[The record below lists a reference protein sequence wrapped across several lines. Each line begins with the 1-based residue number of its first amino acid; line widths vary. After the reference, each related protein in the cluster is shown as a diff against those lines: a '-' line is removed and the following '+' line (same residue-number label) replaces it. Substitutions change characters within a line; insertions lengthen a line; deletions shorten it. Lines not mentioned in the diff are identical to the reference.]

1 MTRIFSLFVVFM
13 LTGALAFSQ
22 NRVVTGRI
30 VSDKG
35 NGVPYASIKSSN
47 SNTGAS
53 ADAEGNFSLRV
64 NDATVL
70 TVTSN
75 GFESQTITVGAQT
88 FVGATLKTTNA
99 SLQEVVVTTTLGR
112 VRQKASLGTATVS
125 LGNKDITQGRS
136 TNIAQG
142 LTGKASGVS
151 IQQTNSGV
159 KQDTRITLRG
169 IRSLT
174 GNNQPM
180 LILDGVPLALSFFS
194 SINPNDIAD
203 VTILKSATS
212 TAVYGPDG
220 ANGAI
225 VVTTR
230 KGSKIKPQVSFS
242 QSTQFETIN
251 YMPKFQ
257 KRWGSGYDQD
267 PNTGEGTYTAYEQ
280 QSWGDE
286 FDGSIRT
293 LGEAGPNG
301 ELQKHEYSYKQN
313 ARRKFYNTGV
323 TNQTDVSFSTG
334 DFYLSGQNVNIKGIM
349 PDDVSTRRGVT
360 FRAEKEYNKFK
371 AIGNIRYTQS
381 KSNTTTANS
390 TVYYGVTSAPGNVE
404 LSKYSD
410 WRNDF
415 FSSPNGYYTTYL
427 TNFSFTPYFAKDNN
441 RNVDKQDDV
450 FGNLE
455 FNYKANKNLNFVYRV
470 GLTNSNYNATATSGA
485 WTPSAFYLTRPS
497 GPSNK
502 ILSASVQESNLN
514 SSRLT
519 SEAFVNYSNAY
530 KQFAFNA
537 MVGHSYRET
546 RVKSLSLGSNNLG
559 QSVFLS
565 VATRLGEPN
574 VTEGQSFA
582 KLERIF
588 GNVGVNYNKAIFL
601 EATASYDKDS
611 RLVPANKKFEL
622 KDIGF
627 FYPSVSTSI
636 LIHELVPALKENK
649 VFNFFKIRG
658 AMARTGNV
666 NLDPYQNETRFNSA
680 TFFPF
685 GTTPGFQIGNTV
697 YPAAG
702 LKPEFVN
709 TKEVGIELG
718 FLKNKVNLEVNY
730 YNQNN
735 TDQILNVRL
744 SNTTGATTALLNA
757 GAFTNKGLEF
767 DLKLT
772 PLFKLGKDL
781 SVDVKINYTNQKNK
795 ITGLIDGV
803 NELGI
808 GNYNFA
814 VVNQPAFV
822 FKLTDYVR
830 DPATGK
836 VIVDAG
842 TGMPSLNSIETQHG
856 KTLPEHILGL
866 NLNVNWKDLSLSV
879 VGQYSTGNSIVADQL
894 GQFMDDNGI
903 SERSGAFGRRAF
915 VFPNSVVKD
924 ASGKY
929 VDNTNI
935 YTKTF
940 GREFYNDDLNTGA
953 ITNYL
958 ASGAFFKLR
967 EVSLTYTFPASLF
980 TGKTLRGVTA
990 GFSGRNLL
998 MWLPKSNQWTD
1009 PEFTSNG
1016 NNAFTGNA
1024 IGRSTAYNQPPT
1036 RFMGVNVTFQF

>member
-22 NRVVTGRI
+22 SRVVTGKI

-35 NGVPYASIKSSN
+35 AGVPYASIKSSN

-64 NDATVL
+64 TDATVL
-70 TVTSN
+70 TVSSN

-88 FVGATLKTTNA
+88 FVGATLKTTNT
-99 SLQEVVVTTTLGR
+99 SMQEVVVTTTLGR
-112 VRQKASLGTATVS
+112 VRQKSSLGTSTVS
-125 LGNKDITQGRS
+125 LGTKDITQGRS

-142 LTGKASGVS
+142 LTAKASGVS

-159 KQDTRITLRG
+159 NQDTRITLRG

-180 LILDGVPLALSFFS
+180 LVLDGVPLALGFFS

-212 TAVYGPDG
+212 TAIYGPDG
-220 ANGAI
+220 VNGAI
-225 VVTTR
+225 IVTTK
-230 KGSKIKPQVSFS
+230 KGSKIKPQISFS
-242 QSTQFETIN
+242 QSTQFESIS

-257 KRWGSGYDQD
+257 KRWGAGYDQD
-267 PNTGEGTYTAYEQ
+267 PNTGEGTYSAFEQ

-286 FDGSIRT
+286 FDGSIRI

-301 ELQKHEYSYKQN
+301 EIQKQAYSYIPGE
-313 ARRKFYNTGV
+313 RRRFFDVGV

-334 DFYLSGQNVNIKGIM
+334 DFYLSGQNVSIKGTM
-349 PDDVSTRRGVT
+349 PDDVLTRRTVT

-371 AIGNIRYTQS
+371 AIGNIRYTQT

-390 TVYYGVTSAPGNVE
+390 TIYYGVTSAPGNVP
-404 LSKYSD
+404 LTKYKD
-410 WRNDF
+410 WRNDY
-415 FSSPNGYYTTYL
+415 FSSPGGYYTTYL
-427 TNFSFTPYFAKDNN
+427 TNFEFTPYFAKDIN
-441 RNVDKQDDV
+441 RQLGKTDDI

-455 FNYKANKNLNFVYRV
+455 FNYKASKNVNFVYRV
-470 GLTNSNYNATATSGA
+470 GLTVSNTNETATKEA
-485 WTPSAFYLTRPS
+485 FTHNAFYLTRPS

-502 ILSASVQESNLN
+502 IISAAVTERNN
-514 SSRLT
+514 NNSRLT
-519 SEAFVNYSNAY
+519 SEFFVNYNASVS
-530 KQFAFNA
+530 KFQFNA
-537 MVGHSYRET
+537 TAGHSFRESKV
-546 RVKSLSLGSNNLG
+546 RNISFGSNNLG
-559 QSVFLS
+559 QSAFLS
-565 VATRLGEPN
+565 ITTRLGEPTVN
-574 VTEGQSFA
+574 
-582 KLERIF
+582 ERSSLARLQRFF
-588 GNVGVNYNKAIFL
+588 GNVGISYNKWIFL

-611 RLVPANKKFEL
+611 RLVPANKVFNN
-622 KDIGF
+622 KDISF
-627 FYPSVSTSI
+627 FYPSVNTSI
-636 LIHELVPALKENK
+636 LLHEIIPGLKDNKAL
-649 VFNFFKIRG
+649 NFFKVRG
-658 AMARTGNV
+658 AIARTGNV
-666 NLDPYQNETRFNSA
+666 NINPYQNETSFNIG
-680 TFFPF
+680 TFFPY
-685 GTTPGFQIGNTV
+685 GTTPGFQVGNTV
-697 YPAAG
+697 YPAQG

-718 FLKNKVNLEVNY
+718 FLKNKINFEASY
-730 YNQNN
+730 YTQNN
-735 TDQILNVRL
+735 TDQILDVSL
-744 SNTTGATTALLNA
+744 SNTTGATTAVLNA
-757 GAFTNKGLEF
+757 GSFTNKGLEL

-772 PLFKLGKDL
+772 PLVTIGKDV
-781 SVDVKINYTNQKNK
+781 SIDVKINYTNQKNK
-795 ITGLIDGV
+795 ITSLVDGV

-814 VVNQPAFV
+814 VVNSPAFV
-822 FKLTDYVR
+822 FKLTDYNR

-842 TGMPSLNSIETQHG
+842 TGMPSLNSKETQFG
-856 KTLPEHILGL
+856 KTLPEHIVGATF
-866 NLNVNWKDLSLSV
+866 NVNWRNIALSV
-879 VGQYSTGNSIVADQL
+879 VAQYSTGNSIVADQL

-915 VFPNSVVKD
+915 VFPNSVIETTP
-924 ASGKY
+924 GKF
-929 VDNTNI
+929 VDNTNVF
-935 YTKTF
+935 TKTF
-940 GREFYNDDLNTGA
+940 GREFYNGDLNTDA
-953 ITNYL
+953 ISNYL
-958 ASGAFFKLR
+958 ASGTFIKLR
-967 EVSLTYTFPASLF
+967 EVSLTYTFPASIF
-980 TGKTLRGVTA
+980 TGKALRGITA

-1024 IGRSTAYNQPPT
+1024 IGRSTAFNMPPT